1 MLLTNFR
8 KSVNQEQVEGTGQT
22 LSRCYLPLQS
32 SWAPTFAIQYSGHTL
47 CLFGLTPFKGSHAS
61 TLLHTYSTSK
71 YATNCTKCQKQSFQH
86 SMLGKSWVVI
96 FWGLPCPSEG
106 NKETNWTRTEAPSST
121 TNYICSGAP
130 EMQVTEWQNEGEE
143 SQGFL
148 SMWQCWNGDIKH
160 NSVNHLVFYSTETQQ
175 NFSHISL
182 MRNRHRNHWHQPKIF
197 QSCFKSQLTG
207 VTHKPPSFTV
217 DPKHSSNQF
226 NQPAERA
233 LAQQE

>member
-8 KSVNQEQVEGTGQT
+8 KSVNQGQVEGTGHT
-22 LSRCYLPLQS
+22 LSRCIYLCRAHEPQPLLYN
-32 SWAPTFAIQYSGHTL
+32 IRGTL
-47 CLFGLTPFKGSHAS
+47 CVYLAWHHLKAAMHPPFCTLTAHPNMQPTAPSARSRVSSTQCLAKAGLSFFGDYPVPL
-61 TLLHTYSTSK
+61 
-71 YATNCTKCQKQSFQH
+71 
-86 SMLGKSWVVI
+86 
-96 FWGLPCPSEG
+96 
-106 NKETNWTRTEAPSST
+106 KETNWTRTEAPSST
-121 TNYICSGAP
+121 TNYIRSGAP

-160 NSVNHLVFYSTETQQ
+160 NSVNYLVFYSTETQQ